1 MFGQRD
7 FSFIYKYFSGE
18 KQESLLFLFIGI
30 AAIIAAGIFWFA
42 IKSNPSFF
50 KGTAIPLL
58 AIGLVQMTAGYTLYS
73 RTDKQQKDIAY
84 NIGIEP
90 AAFVK
95 QNELPRMQTVM
106 KNFVIYRWIE
116 IALIVTGLVLVFL
129 FRSDPTKT
137 FWFGLATTL
146 TIQAA
151 IMLAADYFAESRGE
165 VYVQKNRS
173 SSNII
178 ASISARCSSSSSTT

>member
-30 AAIIAAGIFWFA
+30 AAIVAAGIFWFVV
-42 IKSNPSFF
+42 KSNPSFF
-50 KGTAIPLL
+50 KGAAIPLL
-58 AIGLVQMTAGYTLYS
+58 VIGLVQMTVGCTVYS

-84 NIGIEP
+84 NMGIEP
-90 AAFVK
+90 TAFVK
-95 QNELPRMQTVM
+95 QTELPRMKTVM
-106 KNFVIYRWIE
+106 KIFVIYRWIE
-116 IALIVTGLVLVFL
+116 IALIITGLVLVFL

-137 FWFGLATTL
+137 FWFGLATAL

-165 VYVQKNRS
+165 VYVEQLQK
-173 SSNII
+173 II
-178 ASISARCSSSSSTT
+178 QS